1 MKRWAPYI
9 AVGLVLVLVLGGIA
23 YAAFGEDSPD
33 AYEVNGKAVSQST
46 VDDELAIFRDNP
58 KFAAALI
65 GSQTPI
71 QMGAG
76 SVPWDVTH
84 AWLDYR
90 ITTDAAKQELKRRGG
105 SLSQSDLQLTE
116 QSLQTAPGW
125 SGLPKDFRDDLV
137 ERTAAL
143 DAVVLTIAD
152 QSGDELLKL
161 ACPSG
166 RFVSHILVDTQEQA
180 AAIKRAID
188 SGTDFA
194 TAAQANSLDSSA
206 QNGGRLGCLDDSQF
220 VEPFATVAA
229 TQPLNVVSDPVQTE
243 FGYHLILS
251 TDQAPEGAL
260 EQAAFQVFRA
270 RAADPKFTKIT
281 VAPRYGSWD
290 RRNLSVAPPASPG
303 TPSTTQPAA
312 LPTG

>member
-46 VDDELAIFRDNP
+46 FDDELSTFRDNP
-58 KFAAALI
+58 DFAAALT

-76 SVPWDVTH
+76 SVPWSLTH
-84 AWLDYR
+84 SWLDYS
-90 ITTDAAKQELKRRGG
+90 ITSGLAASELKRRDG
-105 SLSQSDLQLTE
+105 SVSDADRQEAE
-116 QSLQTAPGW
+116 QRLAGAPGW
-125 SGLPKDFRDDLV
+125 SDLPKDFQQQMI
-137 ERTAAL
+137 EREATLTA
-143 DAVVLTIAD
+143 VINQIVST
-152 QSGDELLKL
+152 SGSELLTA

-166 RFVSHILVDTQEQA
+166 RWVSHILVETEQEA
-180 AAIKRAID
+180 AAIKRAVD

-206 QNGGRLGCLDDSQF
+206 QSGGQLGCFDDSEF

-229 TQPLNVVSDPVQTE
+229 SQPLNVVSDPVQTE
-243 FGYHLILS
+243 FGYHLILA
-251 TDQAPEGAL
+251 TDAAPAGTA
-260 EQAAFQVFRA
+260 EQAAFTVFRG
-270 RAADPKFTKIT
+270 RASDKTLNKIS
-281 VAPRYGSWD
+281 VEPRYGTWD
-290 RRNLSVAPPASPG
+290 WRTLTVLPPAG
-303 TPSTTQPAA
+303 TPSTAPPPAA
-312 LPTG
+312 TPTG